1 MIGVS
6 SKRGKLSAII
16 TLSAARTILTK
27 RGFLAS
33 LLAAAG
39 AIAAAAGSGLRPR
52 ARRDRTYQEVAH
64 WNHPE
69 GEGLFIAVEPDSS
82 VDELRAL
89 GGKLRHNFLDRE
101 NMVIMIFDDALA
113 ARDVSRGSR
122 VIGEKRFRAALAH
135 QRAMYLKNAAR
146 REDQFTIYASYP
158 LAHEA
163 IRY

>member
-16 TLSAARTILTK
+16 TSSAARTILSK

-52 ARRDRTYQEVAH
+52 ARRDHAYQEVVR

-69 GEGLFIAVEPDSS
+69 GEGLFIAVEPDSG
-82 VDELRAL
+82 VDELRAV
-89 GGKLRHNFLDRE
+89 GRKLRHDFLDRE
-101 NMVIMIFDDALA
+101 NMVIMIFDDARA
-113 ARDVSRGSR
+113 AREVSRGSR
-122 VIGEKRFRAALAH
+122 LIGEKRFRAALAH
-135 QRAMYLKNAAR
+135 HRAMYLKNGQR
-146 REDQFTIYASYP
+146 KEENFTIYASYP
-158 LAHEA
+158 VAREV